1 MERIHP
7 DKDAVDVE
15 ANEAAEKAAK
25 SLANKAKWKAAITAA
40 KWAAAN
46 KNKSSFAKES
56 ASSAPK
62 EREER
67 KEEGDS
73 CTPKPENGV
82 AATSNS
88 SPITPIQ
95 QTEGKNQLIVQVP
108 KKMKPAFG
116 GAKWKAAIT
125 ATIVENDLVKDSS
138 DLSDATNTLGE
149 ERRTSVATWKR
160 RTSLEGSESELQAI
174 ILC

>member
-1 MERIHP
+1 MKQIHP
-7 DKDAVDVE
+7 DEDDAVNTA
-15 ANEAAEKAAK
+15 ANAAAMAVAKA
-25 SLANKAKWKAAITAA
+25 LANKAKWKAAITAA

-46 KNKSSFAKES
+46 KNKSAFAKEIL
-56 ASSAPK
+56 SSVPK

-67 KEEGDS
+67 KEEEGS

-82 AATSNS
+82 APTSDTS
-88 SPITPIQ
+88 ITPIQ
-95 QTEGKNQLIVQVP
+95 TEGKL
-108 KKMKPAFG
+108 KSEG
-116 GAKWKAAIT
+116 GVKWKAAVT

-138 DLSDATNTLGE
+138 DAPPTPGK

-160 RTSLEGSESELQAI
+160 RTSLEGAESESQAI